1 VSFITNNYPSFFIS
15 AILKRKEQTMIYY
28 EYDDVFI
35 RPSFSNIISRAE
47 VDTSALLASSSSNLA
62 MKLRVPVIAAN
73 MDTITE
79 GEMAK
84 ALAEVGACG
93 AIHRFLP
100 IADNVLSYLQ
110 VASNE
115 GLDCFVSIGTSRDWQ
130 ERAEAL
136 YSAGARFFVVD
147 IAHGHSQMMKN
158 TVSWLRERFGRD
170 VFIMAGNVGTPQ
182 GAADLDRWG
191 VDAIKVGIGGGFV
204 CETKNVTGVNTP
216 MFTTVRECAAVTD
229 KPIIADGGAR
239 AYGDVAKAIGA
250 GATAVMSGYFFA
262 GCPEN
267 PERSK
272 IYDPVNHTYK
282 PIYRGMA
289 SRDAMAVIREAEKGL
304 PTPEGRSTTTNLKPS
319 AKVVVEEIAGGLRSA
334 FSYIGART
342 THEFSS
348 KVSFGYRR

>member
-1 VSFITNNYPSFFIS
+1 MPNVF
-15 AILKRKEQTMIYY
+15 Y

-35 RPSFSNIISRAE
+35 QPCYSEILSRSE
-47 VDTSALLASSSSNLA
+47 VDTSVVLESSSSNLS
-62 MKLRVPVIAAN
+62 MKLRVPVVASN
-73 MDTITE
+73 MDTVTE

-84 ALAEVGACG
+84 TLAEAGACG

-100 IADNVLSYLQ
+100 IADNVLSYIQ
-110 VASNE
+110 VASNK

-147 IAHGHSQMMKN
+147 IAHGHTLMMKN
-158 TVSWLRERFGRD
+158 TIDWLRQRFGLD
-170 VFIMAGNVGTPQ
+170 IFIMAGNVGTPQ
-182 GAADLDRWG
+182 AVKDLDSWG

-216 MFTTVRECAAVTD
+216 MFTTIERCAAVTD

-272 IYDPVNHTYK
+272 IYDPVSHTYK

-289 SRDAMAVIREAEKGL
+289 SRDAMAVIREADKGL
-304 PTPEGRSTTTNLKPS
+304 PTPEGRSTTTSLKAS

-334 FSYIGART
+334 YSYVGART
-342 THEFSS
+342 TKEFQT
-348 KVSFGYRR
+348 KVMFGYRR

>member
-1 VSFITNNYPSFFIS
+1 
-15 AILKRKEQTMIYY
+15 MIHY

-35 RPSFSNIISRAE
+35 HPGFSDIFTRSE
-47 VDTSALLASSSSNLA
+47 VDTSVTLESRDSNA
-62 MKLRVPVIAAN
+62 KLSLQVPVISAN
-73 MDTITE
+73 MDTVTE

-84 ALAEVGACG
+84 VLFESGACG

-110 VASNE
+110 VVSTE
-115 GLDCFVSIGTSRDWQ
+115 SLDCFVAIGTSRDWQ
-130 ERAEAL
+130 ERTQAL
-136 YSAGARFFVVD
+136 YNAGARFFVVD

-158 TVSWLRERFGRD
+158 TIAWLREHYGRD
-170 VFIMAGNVGTPQ
+170 IFIMAGNVGTPQ
-182 GAADLDRWG
+182 AVRDLDSWG
-191 VDAIKVGIGGGFV
+191 ADAIKIGIGGGFV

-216 MFTTVRECAAVTD
+216 MFTAVQRCAEVTD

-272 IYDPVNHTYK
+272 IYDATTHTYL

-289 SRDAMAVIREAEKGL
+289 SRDAMAVIRETVKGL
-304 PTPEGRSTTTNLKPS
+304 PTPEGRSTTTSLKPS
-319 AKVVVEEIAGGLRSA
+319 ARVVVEEIAGGLRSA
-334 FSYIGART
+334 YSYVGART
-342 THEFSS
+342 TKEFWS

>member
-1 VSFITNNYPSFFIS
+1 MT
-15 AILKRKEQTMIYY
+15 RQIYV

-35 RPSFSNIISRAE
+35 HPGYSDIMSRAE
-47 VDTSALLASSSSNLA
+47 VDTSVILSSKDSDHILSL
-62 MKLRVPVIAAN
+62 KVPIVSAN

-84 ALAEVGACG
+84 TLSEAGACG

-100 IADNVLSYLQ
+100 IADNILSYLQ
-110 VASNE
+110 VVSNP
-115 GLDCFVSIGTSRDWQ
+115 GLNCFISIGTSRDWQ

-136 YSAGARFFVVD
+136 HKAGARFFVVD
-147 IAHGHSQMMKN
+147 IAHGHTLMMKN
-158 TVSWLRERFGRD
+158 TIAWLRQRFGRD

-182 GAADLDRWG
+182 AVKDLDSWG
-191 VDAIKVGIGGGFV
+191 ADAIKIGIGGGFV

-216 MFTTVRECAAVTD
+216 MFTTVMYSARNTD

-267 PERSK
+267 PERSR
-272 IYDPVNHTYK
+272 IYDPITHTYK

-304 PTPEGRSTTTNLKPS
+304 PTPEGRSTTTSLKPS

-334 FSYIGART
+334 FSYVGARNFC
-342 THEFSS
+342 EFQS
-348 KVSFGYRR
+348 KVKFGYRR

>member
-1 VSFITNNYPSFFIS
+1 
-15 AILKRKEQTMIYY
+15 MIHY

-35 RPSFSNIISRAE
+35 HPDFSDILSRSE
-47 VDTSALLASSSSNLA
+47 VDTSVTLESRDSNA
-62 MKLRVPVIAAN
+62 KLNLQVPVISAN
-73 MDTITE
+73 MDTVTE

-84 ALAEVGACG
+84 VLFEAGACG

-100 IADNVLSYLQ
+100 ITDNVLSYLQ
-110 VASNE
+110 VASNK
-115 GLDCFVSIGTSRDWQ
+115 GLEAFVAIGTSRDWQ

-136 YSAGARFFVVD
+136 YNAGARFFVVD
-147 IAHGHSQMMKN
+147 IAHGHSQMMRN
-158 TVSWLRERFGRD
+158 TVEWLRSRFGRE
-170 VFIMAGNVGTPQ
+170 VFIMAGNVGTPK
-182 GAADLDRWG
+182 AVKDLDCWG

-216 MFTTVRECAAVTD
+216 MFTTVQRCAEVTD

-267 PERSK
+267 PERSR
-272 IYDPVNHTYK
+272 IYDPTTHTYR

-289 SRDAMAVIREAEKGL
+289 SRDAMAVIRDTEKNL

-319 AKVVVEEIAGGLRSA
+319 ARVVVDEIAGGLRSA
-334 FSYIGART
+334 YSYVGART
-342 THEFSS
+342 TKEFWS

>member
-1 VSFITNNYPSFFIS
+1 MPH
-15 AILKRKEQTMIYY
+15 Y

-35 RPSFSNIISRAE
+35 QPHFSDIMSRSE
-47 VDTSALLASSSSNLA
+47 VDTSVLLASSSSNLA
-62 MKLRVPVIAAN
+62 IKLRVPVIAAN
-73 MDTITE
+73 MDTVTE

-84 ALAEVGACG
+84 ALSEAGACG
-93 AIHRFLP
+93 AIHRFMP

-136 YSAGARFFVVD
+136 YDAGARFFVVD

-158 TVSWLRERFGRD
+158 TVVWLRERFGRD

-182 GAADLDRWG
+182 AVRDLDSWG
-191 VDAIKVGIGGGFV
+191 VDAIKIGIGGGFV

-216 MFTTVRECAAVTD
+216 MFTTVQQCAEATD
-229 KPIIADGGAR
+229 KPVIADGGAR

-272 IYDPVNHTYK
+272 IYDPITHTYK

-289 SRDAMAVIREAEKGL
+289 SRDAMAVIRETGKGL
-304 PTPEGRSTTTNLKPS
+304 PTPEGRSTTTSLKPS
-319 AKVVVEEIAGGLRSA
+319 AKVVIEEIAGGLRSA
-334 FSYIGART
+334 YSYVGART
-342 THEFSS
+342 TNEFWS
-348 KVSFGYRR
+348 KIKFGYRR

>member
-1 VSFITNNYPSFFIS
+1 MPN
-15 AILKRKEQTMIYY
+15 AYY
-28 EYDDVFI
+28 EYDQVFI
-35 RPSFSNIISRAE
+35 QPDFSDILSRSE
-47 VDTSALLASSSSNLA
+47 VDTTVLLESRDSTFSMSL
-62 MKLRVPVIAAN
+62 KVPVISAN
-73 MDTITE
+73 MDTVTE

-84 ALAEVGACG
+84 TLWQAGAGGAL
-93 AIHRFLP
+93 HRFMP
-100 IADNVLSYLQ
+100 ITDNVLSYLQ
-110 VASNE
+110 VASNQGME
-115 GLDCFVSIGTSRDWQ
+115 CFVSIGTSRDWK

-136 YSAGARFFVVD
+136 YNAGARFFVVD

-158 TVSWLRERFGRD
+158 TIAWLRESFGRNI
-170 VFIMAGNVGTPQ
+170 FIMAGNVGTAQ
-182 GAADLDRWG
+182 AVRDLDSWC

-216 MFTTVRECAAVTD
+216 MFTTIQECAAATD

-250 GATAVMSGYFFA
+250 GAAAVMSGYFFA

-267 PERSK
+267 PERSRV
-272 IYDPVNHTYK
+272 YDPTTHTYR

-289 SRDAMAVIREAEKGL
+289 SRDAMAVIRDTDKNL

-334 FSYIGART
+334 YSYVGART
-342 THEFSS
+342 THEFQS
-348 KVSFGYRR
+348 KVKFGYRR